1 MSSSRQIRLIGEPAQ
16 KKLSAATARV
26 RQSGLA
32 RWVEE
37 RYLAGAGVGHIVV
50 DPRGDAQFGDLDPAA
65 RDVAL
70 GAASALETI
79 REILFD

>member
-16 KKLSAATARV
+16 KKLSAAKAQL

-32 RWVEE
+32 GWVEE
-37 RYLAGAGVGHIVV
+37 RYLVGAGVRAPTPV
-50 DPRGDAQFGDLDPAA
+50 PRNDHRFADLDPAA

-70 GAASALETI
+70 GAASALDTI
-79 REILFD
+79 REILRD

>member
-1 MSSSRQIRLIGEPAQ
+1 MSSSRQIRLIGESAQ
-16 KKLSAATARV
+16 MKLCAATARV

-37 RYLAGAGVGHIVV
+37 RYLTGAGVQRQAIEPLEE
-50 DPRGDAQFGDLDPAA
+50 DRFADLDPAA
-65 RDVAL
+65 RDVAR

-79 REILFD
+79 REILRG